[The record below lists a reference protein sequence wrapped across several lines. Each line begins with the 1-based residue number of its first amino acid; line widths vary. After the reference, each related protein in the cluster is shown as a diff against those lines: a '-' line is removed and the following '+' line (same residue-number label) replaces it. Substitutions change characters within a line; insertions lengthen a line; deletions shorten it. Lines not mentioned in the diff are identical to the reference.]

1 MRMSRKLLTT
11 ILTAFLLLASFTQCM
26 SKEVGDE
33 VDIPLDGLCVG
44 DIAFRRGESIASEV
58 VMYNDVDGKYSHVG
72 IVVETDSG
80 LMIVHSVPGENRN
93 SPNYDLILMERVEK
107 YFSPEVA
114 EKGEIMRMD
123 LDSTQRRLLNKF
135 AVEKVSQN
143 VPFDHNYD
151 LSDTTKLYCT
161 ELLQHLYA
169 KIGID
174 LAQGRITSINVP
186 GMSNDY
192 IMPSDI
198 YHNNKLKSIF
208 VY

>member
-1 MRMSRKLLTT
+1 MMNIVVKYLIIIISTMTMMQCTVSESRQVP
-11 ILTAFLLLASFTQCM
+11 IVPIEQFL
-26 SKEVGDE
+26 
-33 VDIPLDGLCVG
+33 PG
-44 DIAFRRGESIASEV
+44 DIAFRRGESMVSEV

-72 IVVETDSG
+72 IVVDSDSG
-80 LMIVHSVPGENRN
+80 LMVVHSVPGENAKN
-93 SPNYDLILMERVEK
+93 PNYDLIVIESIER
-107 YFSPEVA
+107 FFAPEVA
-114 EKGEIMRMD
+114 EKGEILRMD
-123 LDSTQRRLLNKF
+123 LDSSQRSLLSKF
-135 AVEKVSQN
+135 AIEKVCQK

-161 ELLQHLYA
+161 ELLQHLYE
-169 KIGID
+169 KIGVD

-208 VY
+208 IY